1 MKANLIEITVSGRT
15 GCGKSEVLEVI
26 TKALREHYGRNTN
39 ITGKTN
45 EGAIDEAK
53 TTGQTAKE
61 PKTIFALFEQNVT
74 GEIKVWD

>member
-26 TKALREHYGRNTN
+26 ANALRAHYGINTN
-39 ITGKTN
+39 ITGKTSD
-45 EGAIDEAK
+45 GAIKDAE
-53 TTGQTAKE
+53 TTGQTAKSS
-61 PKTIFALFEQNVT
+61 KTVFALYEQNVT